1 MDKRC
6 KDCKYKV
13 YIENDINEV
22 WGFCSCMDKELR
34 DVTNKY
40 HIESQLREL
49 TEAVNKLKEIL
60 GE

>member
-13 YIENDINEV
+13 YEEADVNEV
-22 WGFCSCMDKELR
+22 WGFCSCEELIR
-34 DVTNKY
+34 LRGD
-40 HIESQLREL
+40 IESQLKEL
-49 TEAVNKLKEIL
+49 AEEVNRLKEII